1 MKLITHTDAL
11 QDAVATLSKSDFVT
25 VDTEFIRESTYWPQ
39 LCLIQLASDDIAV
52 IVDPLSP
59 EIDLAPIFSLMKNQN
74 VVKVFHA
81 ARQDVEIIY
90 KLGNIIPSP
99 LFDTQVAGAVCGF
112 GESVSYEQIVERVTG
127 QHIDKSSRYTD
138 WSRRP
143 LSDKQL
149 SYALADVTH
158 LRDVYK
164 YLDKTLEKTGRTHWI
179 DDEMSILTSTKT
191 YDMPNE
197 DAWKRIKGR
206 IRKPRELAVL
216 QQIAA
221 WREQE
226 AKNRNVPRGRILKDE
241 CLIEIATQQ
250 PKDADALA
258 KLRSIS
264 KGWERSA
271 AAAEL
276 LKAVQ
281 TGLTT
286 DLSTLPPIHKHVP
299 VANGT
304 AAAVELLRVLLKL
317 VADEE
322 NIAPRI
328 IANNDE
334 LEKIAKQE
342 SDDNVP
348 ALEGWR
354 YKIFGEK
361 AEKLLNGNLG
371 FYFHN
376 GKILTKEL

>member
-1 MKLITHTDAL
+1 MKLITHTDDL
-11 QDAVATLSKSDFVT
+11 KDVVATLSKSDFVT

-112 GESVSYEQIVERVTG
+112 GESVSYEQIVERITG
-127 QHIDKSSRYTD
+127 QHVDKSSRYTD

-143 LSDKQL
+143 LNDKQL

-164 YLDKTLEKTGRTHWI
+164 YLDKKLKKTGRTHWI
-179 DDEMSILTSTKT
+179 DDEMSVLTSTKT

-197 DAWKRIKGR
+197 EAWKRIKGR

-258 KLRSIS
+258 RLRSIS

-281 TGLTT
+281 TGLST
-286 DLSTLPPIHKHVP
+286 DLSTLPEIHKHVP

-328 IANNDE
+328 IANNDD

-342 SDDNVP
+342 NDHNVP

-361 AEKLLNGNLG
+361 AKKLLNGNLG

>member
-1 MKLITHTDAL
+1 MKLITHTDDL
-11 QDAVATLSKSDFVT
+11 KEVVATLSKSDFVT

-164 YLDKTLEKTGRTHWI
+164 YLDK
-179 DDEMSILTSTKT
+179 
-191 YDMPNE
+191 
-197 DAWKRIKGR
+197 
-206 IRKPRELAVL
+206 
-216 QQIAA
+216 
-221 WREQE
+221 
-226 AKNRNVPRGRILKDE
+226 
-241 CLIEIATQQ
+241 
-250 PKDADALA
+250 
-258 KLRSIS
+258 KL
-264 KGWERSA
+264 
-271 AAAEL
+271 
-276 LKAVQ
+276 
-281 TGLTT
+281 
-286 DLSTLPPIHKHVP
+286 
-299 VANGT
+299 
-304 AAAVELLRVLLKL
+304 
-317 VADEE
+317 
-322 NIAPRI
+322 
-328 IANNDE
+328 
-334 LEKIAKQE
+334 
-342 SDDNVP
+342 
-348 ALEGWR
+348 
-354 YKIFGEK
+354 
-361 AEKLLNGNLG
+361 
-371 FYFHN
+371 
-376 GKILTKEL
+376 